1 MSENKKIAKNSII
14 LYSRL
19 LISSFIGLFTSRLV
33 LQELGAENFG
43 LYAVVGGIVGMLN
56 FLNSSMIS
64 TSNRFIAI
72 ELGKKENND
81 VNKVFNSVLL
91 IHIFLAVFILLF
103 GELLG
108 LWYINNYLN
117 IPSIKIPDAK
127 FVLHFSVISAALGTV
142 IIPYQGL
149 LTSLEKFGV
158 RASIEILQSILHLC
172 LLLLITFYVGNKLRA
187 YAFLVTILSILVFF
201 CYLIYI
207 KIKFHTYTTWK
218 INKNKADYK
227 EISGFLGWTM
237 FYVVGSIG
245 SKQGA
250 TLILNSFFGTT
261 LNAAYGVAT
270 RVFEFIYSFVKN
282 LNQAAVPQIMKNFS
296 SGNQERSITLIYQL
310 SKFTFFIMFIPA
322 LPIMLSM
329 DSLLVLWLKNVPEC
343 STQFAILMII
353 HGLISCLES
362 GFDATIEST
371 GKIKSTKIIFNII
384 TLSTLPILYLCYKIG
399 LPPYLLS
406 IIFIIAE
413 IVFLLFQLK
422 ILQLLSNFKTIE
434 YLKLTIYPIL
444 FVILLSLPQIYLR
457 SFWGQSFTNTTTFSF
472 ISVVL
477 TILSVYLVGLNKL
490 EKQFLSTR
498 LAIILKRNN

>member
-19 LISSFIGLFTSRLV
+19 LISSFIGLYASRLV
-33 LQELGAENFG
+33 LQELGANDFG
-43 LYAVVGGIVGMLN
+43 LYAVVGGIVAMLS

-72 ELGKKENND
+72 ELGKKENSD

-91 IHIFLAVFILLF
+91 IHIFLAFFILLF

-117 IPSIKIPDAK
+117 IPTLKIPDAK
-127 FVLHFSVISAALGTV
+127 FVLHFSVISAALGTI

-149 LTSLEKFGV
+149 LTSMEKFGIK
-158 RASIEILQSILHLC
+158 ASIEIIQSILHLC
-172 LLLLITFYVGNKLRA
+172 LLLLISLYLGNKLRA
-187 YAFLVTILSILVFF
+187 YAVLVTALSIIIFF
-201 CYLIYI
+201 CYFIYI

-227 EISGFLGWTM
+227 EISSFLGWTL

-245 SKQGA
+245 SKQGS
-250 TLILNSFFGTT
+250 TLILNSFFGTS
-261 LNAAYGVAT
+261 LNAAYGVAS
-270 RVFEFIYSFVKN
+270 RVLEFIYSFVKN
-282 LNQAAVPQIMKNFS
+282 LNQAAVPQIMKNYS
-296 SGNQERSITLIYQL
+296 SGNQEKSITLIYQL
-310 SKFTFFIMFIPA
+310 SKFTFFIMYIPA

-329 DSLLVLWLKNVPEC
+329 NSLLTIWLKNVPEY

-371 GKIKSTKIIFNII
+371 GKIKRTKIIFNII
-384 TLSTLPILYLCYKIG
+384 TLSTLPVLYLCYKLG
-399 LPPYLLS
+399 FQPYILS

-413 IVFLLFQLK
+413 IVFLFFQLK
-422 ILQLLSNFKTIE
+422 ILELLSSFKTKD
-434 YLKLTIYPIL
+434 YLKLAIYPIF

-457 SFWGQSFTNTTTFSF
+457 SFWGQSFTNTTIFSI
-472 ISVVL
+472 ISVIL
-477 TILSVYLVGLNKL
+477 TLLSVYIVGLNKT
-490 EKQFLSTR
+490 EKQFLSAK